1 MKIISFF
8 VSVILYVA
16 ATQPFPATPTV
27 TGAPYSADQ
36 VQEYTRTLENGTST
50 TSTHVIGHFFR
61 DSQGRTRTESALKS
75 SPTWRIEILDPLAGV
90 AYILDGKNK
99 VAHRTHTHASALGQN
114 EPQPQMTIEKLG
126 TQMIEGVLVEGTR
139 MSSAGPLHDGQRLTI
154 TIETWDSVE
163 LKVNVLAKSSNGYTT
178 KLINLR
184 RADPDPAF
192 FRPPAGYTI
201 VDQ

>member
-1 MKIISFF
+1 MTIIPF
-8 VSVILYVA
+8 VSVMLTVA
-16 ATQPFPATPTV
+16 AAQSFRATPTV

-50 TSTHVIGHFFR
+50 TTSPHVIGHFFR

-90 AYILDGKNK
+90 AYILDDKNK
-99 VAHRTHTHASALGQN
+99 VAHRTHTEAAAPGQN
-114 EPQPQMTIEKLG
+114 APQPQMTIVKLG
-126 TQMIEGVLVEGTR
+126 MQIMEEVLVEGTR
-139 MSSAGPLHDGQRLTI
+139 TSIAVPPRDGRSTF

-163 LKVNVLAKSSNGYTT
+163 LKVNMLTKSSNGYTT
-178 KLINLR
+178 KLVNLR

-192 FRPPAGYTI
+192 FRPPADYTI

>member
-1 MKIISFF
+1 MIPFF
-8 VSVILYVA
+8 VYVILSVA
-16 ATQPFPATPTV
+16 AAQSFRATPTV

-61 DSQGRTRTESALKS
+61 DSQGRTRTESALKW
-75 SPTWRIEILDPLAGV
+75 SPTWSIEILDLLAGV
-90 AYILDGKNK
+90 AYILDVKNK
-99 VAHRTHTHASALGQN
+99 VAHRTHIQAAPPGQN
-114 EPQPQMTIEKLG
+114 APQPQMTIEKLG

-139 MSSAGPLHDGQRLTI
+139 TSIAVPHRDGLPSTF

-163 LKVNVLAKSSNGYTT
+163 LKVNMLTKSSNGYTT
-178 KLINLR
+178 KLVNLR
-184 RADPDPAF
+184 RVDPDPAF
-192 FRPPAGYTI
+192 SRPPADYTI